1 MFALSKSLCFDVEL
15 TVLLG
20 NQLVYDFYRNNDVDV
35 FVNLSES
42 EGIPVSIIET
52 ISFGVPVVATDVGGN
67 S

>member
-1 MFALSKSLCFDVEL
+1 M
-15 TVLLG
+15 LLG